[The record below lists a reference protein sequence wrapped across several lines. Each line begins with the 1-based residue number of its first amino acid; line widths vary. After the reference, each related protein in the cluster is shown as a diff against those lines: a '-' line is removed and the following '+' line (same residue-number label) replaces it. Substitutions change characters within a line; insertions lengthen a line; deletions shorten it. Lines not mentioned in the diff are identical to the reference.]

1 MGEGVYTI
9 GIRTNRSEKWGNG
22 TEQND
27 HIYNGLSLDSIDKI
41 ETLSRDTQKQL
52 ERAIGKPMTNWDEKD
67 KCQAI
72 AALMKKQG
80 YSDEAVSAIY
90 DIYKYTTNGDNTDS
104 VRDLSSKIRNGQLAG
119 NKMIDGM
126 ESFIKESPKFGKSTY
141 RGMAISTKD
150 YAKLR
155 KGASVDMNGISS
167 WSTDMDMAKEFAS
180 HNKSGNNAKT
190 VIFVS
195 PKQPR
200 GTSVSHLSGYGEG
213 EVLVSHTARYKV
225 DRIEEK
231 GGYAY
236 VYLKTK

>member
-1 MGEGVYTI
+1 MRV
-9 GIRTNRSEKWGNG
+9 NHSEKWGNG
-22 TEQND
+22 TEQED

-41 ETLSRDTQKQL
+41 ESLSRDTQKQL
-52 ERAIGKPMTNWDEKD
+52 EKAVGKPMSEWDEKD
-67 KCQAI
+67 KCKAI
-72 AALMKKQG
+72 AVLMKKQG
-80 YSDEAVSAIY
+80 YSDDAVSSIY
-90 DIYKYTTNGDNTDS
+90 DIYKYTTDGDNTGS
-104 VRDLSSKIRNGQLAG
+104 VRNLSSKIRNGQLAG
-119 NKMIDGM
+119 DKMIDGM

-150 YAKLR
+150 YAKLE

-167 WSTDMDMAKEFAS
+167 WSTDSDIAKEFAS
-180 HNKSGNNAKT
+180 HNKSDKNTKM

-225 DRIEEK
+225 DRIEEN